1 MVGADWSGAAAARA
15 AARANWRAVVQD
27 RRIAES
33 KIARD
38 RAGTLALPVGGIE
51 VLPRV
56 MARGFG
62 LDPVHMGARD
72 LRHDLC
78 ARRTGPIGEWRA
90 VVEDDHDACEA
101 SVAALAFVQ
110 SPDLVGNPG
119 AARRRADLR
128 EGAIAVPELA

>member
-1 MVGADWSGAAAARA
+1 
-15 AARANWRAVVQD
+15 
-27 RRIAES
+27 
-33 KIARD
+33 
-38 RAGTLALPVGGIE
+38 
-51 VLPRV
+51 

-78 ARRTGPIGEWRA
+78 ARHAEPIGEWRA
-90 VVEDDHDACEA
+90 VVEEDHDAFEA

-110 SPDLVGNPG
+110 SPDLVGNPEV
-119 AARRRADLR
+119 ARRRADLR